1 MTVLIIGYPES
12 GKSKIAEDMAM
23 ELSAPGE
30 RIYLATMIPYGDEGR
45 KRVERHRAMRSGKG
59 FATMEVPYDVYA
71 AVMEMGDAAGSRTV
85 LLECVSNLVAN
96 EMFERRSAPEAVVD
110 KITEDVTKLSSLAR
124 DLIIVSNHYEISDG
138 FDEETRL
145 YSKTLDAV
153 NEKLKDIADRVITL

>member
-1 MTVLIIGYPES
+1 MTVLIIGYPDS

-45 KRVERHRAMRSGKG
+45 ERVERHRAMRAGKG
-59 FATMEVPYDVYA
+59 FVTMEVPYDVYA
-71 AVMEMGDAAGSRTV
+71 AVMETGDAAGRTL

-96 EMFERRSAPEAVVD
+96 EMFERRTAPEAAVD
-110 KITEDVTKLSSLAR
+110 KITEDVEKLSSLAR
-124 DLIIVSNHYEISDG
+124 DLIIVSNHYEISDV

-153 NEKLKDIADRVITL
+153 NEKLKDIADSVITL